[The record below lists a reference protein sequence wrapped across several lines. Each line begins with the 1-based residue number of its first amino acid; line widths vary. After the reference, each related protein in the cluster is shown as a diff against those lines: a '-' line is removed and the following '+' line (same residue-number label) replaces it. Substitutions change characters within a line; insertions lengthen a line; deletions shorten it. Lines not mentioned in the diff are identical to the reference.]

1 MSASPRPMRE
11 FWIAFGSF
19 IEAASRPA
27 FVVAS
32 KDWLSRHIVNCAHLP
47 GISHSMTPVINGN
60 QWFT

>member
-1 MSASPRPMRE
+1 MRE